1 MPSLVCFP
9 AMRGWACAR
18 VADDFPQPPRGA
30 LDNGSMSEFPANQE
44 DTLFGELKDLIVRA
58 RERVAVQVNQALV
71 MTYWQIGRKL
81 QTDQLRSTRAEY
93 GCAIVRSLANRLSQE
108 FGSGFSHANLTRMIR
123 FSEVFPVLEIVATL
137 SQQLSWSHWVELMK
151 ITDNSK
157 REFYSQ
163 LCSQSE
169 WSVRTLR
176 ERINSLMFERTAI
189 SNQPEQVILQELK
202 LLGRENADVSPT
214 LFLKDPYLL
223 DFLDL
228 KDHFSEKDLE
238 NAILHELERFILEL
252 GSDFAFISRQRRIQV
267 GGSDFYIDLLFYHRK
282 LKRLVVVE
290 LKMGEFRPEHK
301 GQVELY
307 LKWLARHDAQP
318 DEKPPIAIILCTTRD
333 AEIVELLDL
342 EKDHIHVAEYWV
354 QLPPREVLQTRLHE
368 AMAAARARLERT

>member
-1 MPSLVCFP
+1 
-9 AMRGWACAR
+9 
-18 VADDFPQPPRGA
+18 
-30 LDNGSMSEFPANQE
+30 
-44 DTLFGELKDLIVRA
+44 
-58 RERVAVQVNQALV
+58 
-71 MTYWQIGRKL
+71 
-81 QTDQLRSTRAEY
+81 
-93 GCAIVRSLANRLSQE
+93 
-108 FGSGFSHANLTRMIR
+108 MITH
-123 FSEVFPVLEIVATL
+123 E
-137 SQQLSWSHWVELMK
+137 
-151 ITDNSK
+151 
-157 REFYSQ
+157 
-163 LCSQSE
+163 
-169 WSVRTLR
+169 
-176 ERINSLMFERTAI
+176 
-189 SNQPEQVILQELK
+189 
-202 LLGRENADVSPT
+202 
-214 LFLKDPYLL
+214 DPYLL

-252 GSDFAFISRQRRIQV
+252 GSDFAFIGRQRRIQV

-354 QLPPREVLQTRLHE
+354 QLPPREVLQARLHE
-368 AMAAARARLERT
+368 AMAAARARMERT